1 MDISIAYLKTSKLL
15 TRAALP
21 SNNVYLTHAIL
32 VFIEVKGAE
41 NDASASQNDIPISA
55 YFKAVQSFAP
65 SPVIQT
71 FLF

>member
-1 MDISIAYLKTSKLL
+1 MDIKIVYLKTSTLF

-32 VFIEVKGAE
+32 VFIEEKGAE
-41 NDASASQNDIPISA
+41 NDASASQKDIPILA
-55 YFKAVQSFAP
+55 YFKAAQSFAP